1 MVDFSYEREGDNMT
15 QSELRK
21 ALKALTGANCAG
33 YNCSFST
40 KQSPFSDKAVTFVY
54 LILPNGEK
62 VQITS
67 ACVFGKGFYEEHRD
81 ALALINQWR
90 GKA

>member
-1 MVDFSYEREGDNMT
+1 MVDISYEREGNNMT
-15 QSELRK
+15 QNELRK
-21 ALKALTGANCAG
+21 ALKGIG
-33 YNCSFST
+33 YGCSFST

-67 ACVFGKGFYEEHRD
+67 ACVFGKGFYEEHRE

-90 GKA
+90 GKL